1 MGSLAELLTAAGV
14 RLGRTA
20 ADRASAI
27 DQVGAALLELGAVDP
42 EYLTAMHEREASV
55 STFIGEGVAIPHG
68 TDASRVH
75 VRRSSLAVLQFP
87 EGVDW
92 GGEDVRLCVGIAAR
106 GTEQVGILSALAH
119 VLMEPELAAEL
130 REAPDADTVLR
141 ILRTVDIEKDEETAQ

>member
-1 MGSLAELLTAAGV
+1 MGSLAELLTAEGI

-20 ADRASAI
+20 ADRTSAI

-92 GGEDVRLCVGIAAR
+92 GGEDVRLCVGIAAK

-119 VLMEPELAAEL
+119 VLMDPERAAEL
-130 REAPDADTVLR
+130 RQAPDADTVLR
-141 ILRTVDIEKDEETAQ
+141 ILRTVDTENDEETAQ

>member
-1 MGSLAELLTAAGV
+1 MAELLTAAGV